1 MLQVHVAAQ
10 SEGVLVERRR
20 KILMVNAS
28 SSRGGAAKAALRL
41 YRAMQQAGRYDL
53 AWMSNEPSPVVDGGL
68 YPRAADSVAG
78 RVCGIFR
85 TFRRRGLERLRPMTS
100 LAGDLRFDYGSA
112 FAPADVL
119 DAVPDCDLV
128 HLNWVSG
135 LIDPATVARI
145 AIGRA
150 PVLWTLHDMA
160 PLTGGCHFDGG
171 CGGFVD
177 GCRGCPQ
184 LGGLTGFDFTGRRLR
199 LKQQEFGRIPEGRLH
214 LVAPSR
220 WLAQEAA
227 RSPLYCSRPVHV
239 IPNTIDLELFQPR
252 DRARARHRF
261 GLPAEGPVILF
272 VAKKLGNRRKG
283 TDLLAQIVERI
294 RAALPDV
301 AVALAGSGLDRRA
314 FPFDHRHLGDIID
327 EDQLAEVYSLA
338 DVTLIPSLQDNLPN
352 VMIESMACGVPVA
365 AFSVGGIP
373 DLVTDGHTGV
383 LAARGDVDG
392 LANAVVAL
400 LGDREFR
407 AAAPGRCRGAIEKD
421 CCPQRQSEEYSRL
434 YEQMIEAAR

>member
-1 MLQVHVAAQ
+1 MFRNPIATHGMTTA
-10 SEGVLVERRR
+10 GGRR
-20 KILMVNAS
+20 KILLVNAS
-28 SSRGGAAKAALRL
+28 SSTGGAAKAALRL
-41 YRAMQQAGRYDL
+41 YCAMQQAGRYDL

-78 RVCGIFR
+78 RVCGFLR
-85 TFRRRGLERLRPMTS
+85 MVRRRGLERLRPMTS
-100 LAGDLRFDYGSA
+100 LAGDLRFDYGSS
-112 FAPADVL
+112 FAAADVL

-145 AIGRA
+145 ATGRA

-177 GCRGCPQ
+177 GCHGCPQ
-184 LGGLTGFDFTGRRLR
+184 LGGLPGFDYTGRRLR

-214 LVAPSR
+214 LVSPSR
-220 WLAQEAA
+220 WLALEAE
-227 RSPLYCSRPVHV
+227 RSSLFRGRPVHV
-239 IPNTIDLELFQPR
+239 IPNTIDLDLFRPR

-261 GLPAEGPVILF
+261 GLPPRAPVVLF
-272 VAKKLGNRRKG
+272 VARKFANRRKG
-283 TDLLAQIVERI
+283 AHLLAPIVERI
-294 RAALPDV
+294 RAVLPDV
-301 AVALAGSGLDRRA
+301 TVVLAGSGIDRRA
-314 FPFDHRHLGDIID
+314 FPFDHRDLGDITD
-327 EDQLAEVYSLA
+327 EDQLADVYSLA

-365 AFSVGGIP
+365 AFAVGGVP
-373 DLVTDGHTGV
+373 DLVTDGRTGV
-383 LAARGDVDG
+383 LAPPGDVDG

-407 AAAPGRCRGAIEKD
+407 AAAPGHCRVAIEKD
-421 CCPQRQSEEYSRL
+421 CCPRRQSEKYSRL